1 MRAIVLLV
9 LVSVLVLCPS
19 AAATETIPLWPG
31 VAPGSES
38 WTWSEQQ
45 PTSPTEPLRF
55 IHNVVRPT
63 ITLFRPQKANGTAV
77 LVIPGG
83 GFQSVAW
90 AGEGEEVAHW
100 LNTRGITAIVL
111 KYRVAHFPPGETLTR
126 EAREQR
132 QVTAIPFA
140 KEDAKQ
146 AMRLVRQHAAE
157 WGIAPDRIGAMGFS
171 AGGLLSVYLGS
182 NYEPDIRPDFVAG
195 IYPATSRDLAAI
207 PADAPP
213 LFMAVAADDYMPQ
226 SLRAFDVWN
235 KAQKPVELHI
245 YAKGG
250 HGFAVGK
257 RNLPVDTWTDRFT
270 DWLKWLGIPAEPK

>member
-1 MRAIVLLV
+1 MVLAWA
-9 LVSVLVLCPS
+9 LCYG
-19 AAATETIPLWPG
+19 AAAETIPLWPG

-38 WTWSEQQ
+38 WNWSEEQ
-45 PTSPTEPLRF
+45 PASAAEPLRF
-55 IHNVVRPT
+55 IHNIVRPT
-63 ITLFRPQKANGTAV
+63 LTVFKPQKANGTAV

-83 GFQSVAW
+83 GFESVAW

-100 LNTRGITAIVL
+100 LTARGITAIVL

-146 AMRLVRQHAAE
+146 AMRLVRQHARD
-157 WGIAPDRIGAMGFS
+157 WGVMADRIGVMGFS

-182 NYEPDIRPDFVAG
+182 NNDAGIRPDFVAG
-195 IYPATSRDLAAI
+195 IYPATSRDLSAV

-235 KAQKPVELHI
+235 KAQRSVELHV

-250 HGFAVGK
+250 HGFAVSK
-257 RNLPVDTWTDRFT
+257 RNLPVDTWTDRFE
-270 DWLKWLGIPAEPK
+270 DWLKWLGYLPAK